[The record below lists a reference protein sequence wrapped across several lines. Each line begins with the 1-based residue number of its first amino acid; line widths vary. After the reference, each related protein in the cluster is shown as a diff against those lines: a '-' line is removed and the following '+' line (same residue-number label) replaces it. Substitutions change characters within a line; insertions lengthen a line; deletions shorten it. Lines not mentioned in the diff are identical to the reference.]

1 VKDQWIFTDKIL
13 PFTDSIWN
21 CRKKQFIFESESNSY
36 NLKIMKMGAGVFWG
50 VLLVLIG
57 FALIIR
63 FVFNVDFPVFKVLFA
78 MFFIYIGLRILF
90 GSFGLFKFESGPDDV
105 LFAEREFYEP
115 ENNKEYNVVF
125 GQGNFDFT
133 NVDLSHGNVNIKIG
147 TVFGG
152 TKIKID
158 RDMPVKIIADAV
170 FSGAELPDGSTAV
183 FGTSSYQSETFHP
196 DSNHLKIKLDV
207 VFGGVEVI
215 RQ

>member
-1 VKDQWIFTDKIL
+1 
-13 PFTDSIWN
+13 
-21 CRKKQFIFESESNSY
+21 
-36 NLKIMKMGAGVFWG
+36 MKMGAGVFWG
-50 VLLVLIG
+50 ALLILIG
-57 FALIIR
+57 LALIIR

-90 GSFGLFKFESGPDDV
+90 GSFGFFKFESGPDDV
-105 LFAEREFYEP
+105 LFSEREFYEP

-133 NVDLSHGNVNIKIG
+133 NVDLSRGNVNVKIG

-207 VFGGVEVI
+207 VFGGVEVK
-215 RQ
+215 RE

>member
-1 VKDQWIFTDKIL
+1 
-13 PFTDSIWN
+13 
-21 CRKKQFIFESESNSY
+21 
-36 NLKIMKMGAGVFWG
+36 MGAGVFWG

-133 NVDLSHGNVNIKIG
+133 NVDLSRGNVNIKIG
-147 TVFGG
+147 IVFAGA
-152 TKIKID
+152 KVKID
-158 RDMPVKIIADAV
+158 RNMPVQIIADAV

-196 DSNHLKIKLDV
+196 DSNYLKIKLDV
-207 VFGGVEVI
+207 VFGGVEVM
-215 RQ
+215 RY